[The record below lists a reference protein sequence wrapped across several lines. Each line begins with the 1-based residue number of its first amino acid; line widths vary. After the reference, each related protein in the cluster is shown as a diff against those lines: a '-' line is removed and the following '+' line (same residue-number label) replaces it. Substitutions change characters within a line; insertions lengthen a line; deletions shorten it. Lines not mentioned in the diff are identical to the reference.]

1 MNKKIIFFVPNID
14 DGGIEK
20 NLVILSNYFLKKNH
34 DVEIIFSRI
43 SRKILKK
50 LNSKIILKK
59 TNNYLN
65 LKFLNERVNNS
76 INCFIFCLLKLKVKK
91 KSVLFSMQDH
101 PFGILLSMIKNIPS
115 IIRIANHP
123 IGSLKYFNNYFI
135 YKIKLFIKL
144 FFYHFANIII
154 CNSKE
159 SALYVRNSLIYKKKI
174 FSIYNPISRK
184 KYKEKFKRI
193 KYELVTIGRLE
204 KQKNLE
210 GLIDAIRLTSKK
222 IPMIKLT
229 IVGKGSQKK
238 KLQKLV
244 KKFQL
249 TKHVK
254 FKNFSN
260 PYLYYKNQG
269 VFILN
274 SFFEGLPNVLLEAM
288 QYKIPIIASKCQSGP
303 TEILL
308 NGKYGS
314 LVKVND
320 PKDLSNKIEKV
331 ILNYPD
337 AIKKAKIALESL
349 NRFDEEKQSY
359 KYLKIIKSLN

>member
-1 MNKKIIFFVPNID
+1 MSKKIIFFVPNID

-20 NLVILSNYFLKKNH
+20 NLIILSNYFLKKNH

-43 SRKILKK
+43 SKNISKK

-59 TNNYLN
+59 TNNYFN

-91 KSVLFSMQDH
+91 QSVLFSLQDH
-101 PFGILLSMIKNIPS
+101 PFGILLSKIKSIPS

-123 IGSLKYFNNYFI
+123 VGSLKYFNNFFI

-144 FFYHFANIII
+144 FFYHFTNIII

-159 SALYVRNSLIYKKKI
+159 SASYFKNSLIYKEKI
-174 FSIYNPISRK
+174 FSIHNPINRK
-184 KYKEKFKRI
+184 QHKGEYRRK
-193 KYELVTIGRLE
+193 KYELVTLGRLE

-210 GLIDAIRLTSKK
+210 GLIKAIFLTSKK
-222 IPMIKLT
+222 IPSIRLT
-229 IVGKGSQKK
+229 IVGKGSQKM
-238 KLQKLV
+238 KLKKLV
-244 KKFQL
+244 KEFKL
-249 TKHVK
+249 TKHIK
-254 FKNFSN
+254 FRNFSN
-260 PYLYYKNQG
+260 PHLYFKHHG

-274 SFFEGLPNVLLEAM
+274 SFFEGLPNVLIEAI
-288 QYKIPIIASKCQSGP
+288 QYKIPIISSKCQSGP
-303 TEILL
+303 AEILL
-308 NGKYGS
+308 NGKYGY

-320 PKDLSNKIEKV
+320 PKDLSSKIEKV
-331 ILNYPD
+331 IFNYPD
-337 AIKKAKIALESL
+337 AIKKTKIALKSL
-349 NRFDEEKQSY
+349 NRFDKEKQCF